1 MRDFISGAW
10 HLLDGWGRLSS
21 GLLLFSAAISLYVL
35 VTEPGWLQAVAFME
49 AVMFFLSV
57 TALMVLMELY
67 KDRLAKGVV
76 LKPLAR
82 LGADV
87 MEGLSISENRSV
99 MVHIAGDSYVIESVG
114 VGNEHE

>member
-21 GLLLFSAAISLYVL
+21 GLFLFSAVISLYVL
-35 VTEPGWLQAVAFME
+35 VTEPGWIHAVDFVE
-49 AVMFFLSV
+49 AVVVFLSV

-67 KDRLAKGVV
+67 RDLLAREVV
-76 LKPLAR
+76 FKPLAR

-99 MVHIAGDSYVIESVG
+99 MVHIAGDSYVIETVG
-114 VGNEHE
+114 VKNEHE

>member
-1 MRDFISGAW
+1 MREFISGAW

-21 GLLLFSAAISLYVL
+21 GLFLFSAVISLYVL
-35 VTEPGWLQAVAFME
+35 VTEPGWVHAVDFVE
-49 AVMFFLSV
+49 AVMVFLSV
-57 TALMVLMELY
+57 TALFMLVELY
-67 KDRLAKGVV
+67 KDRLAKEVV

-87 MEGLSISENRSV
+87 MEGLAISENRSV
-99 MVHIAGDSYVIESVG
+99 MVHVAGDSYVIESVG

>member
-1 MRDFISGAW
+1 
-10 HLLDGWGRLSS
+10 
-21 GLLLFSAAISLYVL
+21 
-35 VTEPGWLQAVAFME
+35 ME
-49 AVMFFLSV
+49 AVVVFLSV

-67 KDRLAKGVV
+67 KDRLAKEVV

-99 MVHIAGDSYVIESVG
+99 MVHIAGDSYVIETVG
-114 VGNEHE
+114 VKNEHE